1 MSDVGMTAT
10 KQHWSAKLKAKGA
23 CSDAL
28 AWCKGFR
35 SVKAA
40 WLACERGDWMLWIL
54 GRLSGDPDSDSR
66 KAVVL
71 AACACARLA
80 LPHWHK
86 RHPDDKRP
94 LTAIETTERWAR
106 GEPGVTLDDVRA
118 ARTAVASAAAS
129 AAAAAASVASA
140 AAAAA
145 YAASAAASVVAAYA
159 ADADA
164 ARFVTLK
171 QCAEIVRK
179 HFPEIPGW
187 ARAALLSAGGRP

>member
-23 CSDAL
+23 CPDAL
-28 AWCKGFR
+28 AWCRGYR
-35 SVKAA
+35 SARAA
-40 WLACERGDWMLWIL
+40 WAECQRGDWSLWIL

-80 LPHWHK
+80 LPHWD
-86 RHPDDKRP
+86 RRYPEDRRP
-94 LTAIETTERWAR
+94 LAAIETTERWAR
-106 GEPGVTLDDVRA
+106 GEPGVTQDDVRA
-118 ARTAVASAAAS
+118 ARNAAWSASAAAS
-129 AAAAAASVASA
+129 AAYAAAVDVAD
-140 AAAAA
+140 AAAA
-145 YAASAAASVVAAYA
+145 YAAAYAA

-164 ARFVTLK
+164 DARLATLK
-171 QCAEIVRK
+171 RCAEIVRE

-187 ARAALLSAGGRP
+187 AKKALRSAGGRP